1 MSTALFQRIVYGII
15 LIFAVIVLNFLLIHA
30 APGDVVDVLTTEAG
44 GSDPEIAARIRAE
57 YGLDKP
63 VHVQLM
69 RYLGKIL
76 TGDLGYSYYR
86 DESVFDLLLSHL
98 PPTLMLTLSAL
109 LLAVFFGTLL
119 GIFAATRPQ
128 GLANHLV
135 TVLSLIG
142 YATPAFWMGM
152 MLLLAFSLYIPI
164 FPAFG
169 LRTIPM
175 PETMLAQ
182 LLDNL
187 HHLVLPTFTLSILFL
202 AGYSRISR
210 ASMLDVLGADYI
222 RTARAKGL
230 PERVVFLKH
239 ALKNAALPIVTI
251 AGMQLGHIF
260 SGAVIVESLFSLPGV
275 GPVLADSVQQ
285 HDYPVLMGVLF
296 GTAITVVIANILT
309 DLVYRLLDPR
319 ITGIS

>member
-15 LIFAVIVLNFLLIHA
+15 LIFAVIVLSFLLIHA
-30 APGDVVDVLTTEAG
+30 APGDVVDVLATEAG
-44 GSDPEIAARIRAE
+44 GGDPEIAARIRAE

-69 RYLGKIL
+69 KYIGNVL
-76 TGDLGYSYYR
+76 TGDLGYSYFR
-86 DESVFDLLLSHL
+86 DEAVLDLLLSHL
-98 PPTLMLTLSAL
+98 PPTIMLALSAI
-109 LLAVFFGTLL
+109 LLAVVLGTLL
-119 GIFAATRPQ
+119 GIYAATHPK
-128 GLANHLV
+128 GIINHLV

-152 MLLLAFSLYIPI
+152 MLLLAFALYIPI

-169 LRTIPM
+169 FRSIPI
-175 PETMLAQ
+175 PETMPARI
-182 LLDNL
+182 LDNL

-230 PERVVFLKH
+230 SEKMVFFKH
-239 ALKNAALPIVTI
+239 ALKNAAIPIVTI
-251 AGMQLGHIF
+251 FGMQLGHIF
-260 SGAVIVESLFSLPGV
+260 SGAIIIETLFSLPGI
-275 GPVLADSVQQ
+275 GPVLTDSVQQ
-285 HDYPVLMGVLF
+285 HDYPVLMGVLL

-309 DLVYRLLDPR
+309 DLAYSFLDPR
-319 ITGIS
+319 IKGIT

>member
-1 MSTALFQRIVYGII
+1 MSTALFQRIFYGII

-30 APGDVVDVLTTEAG
+30 APGDVVDVLMTEAG
-44 GSDPEIAARIRAE
+44 GGDPEIAERIRAE

-63 VHVQLM
+63 VHVQVIS
-69 RYLGKIL
+69 YLGKII
-76 TGDLGYSYYR
+76 TGDLGYSYFR

-109 LLAVFFGTLL
+109 VLAVFFGTLM

-142 YATPAFWMGM
+142 YATPVFWMGM

-164 FPAFG
+164 FPAYG
-169 LRTIPM
+169 LRSIPM
-175 PETMLAQ
+175 PETMPAQ
-182 LLDNL
+182 ILDYL
-187 HHLVLPTFTLSILFL
+187 HHLVLPMFTLSILFL

-239 ALKNAALPIVTI
+239 ALKNAALPIVTM
-251 AGMQLGHIF
+251 AGIQLGHIF
-260 SGAVIVESLFSLPGV
+260 SGAVIIESLFSLPGV
-275 GPVLADSVQQ
+275 GPLLADSVQQ
-285 HDYPVLMGVLF
+285 HDYPVLMGVLL
-296 GTAITVVIANILT
+296 GTAVTVVAANILT

-319 ITGIS
+319 VKGIT